1 MPGCKSRKRKS
12 EQSFVVFL
20 GLENGG
26 IFRENKAARIHRA
39 KTGEERATRGRSLK
53 RVEILLSVPWCPD
66 RTRL

>member
-39 KTGEERATRGRSLK
+39 EDWGRESHTRKEPQESRDPL
-53 RVEILLSVPWCPD
+53 ECALVP
-66 RTRL
+66 